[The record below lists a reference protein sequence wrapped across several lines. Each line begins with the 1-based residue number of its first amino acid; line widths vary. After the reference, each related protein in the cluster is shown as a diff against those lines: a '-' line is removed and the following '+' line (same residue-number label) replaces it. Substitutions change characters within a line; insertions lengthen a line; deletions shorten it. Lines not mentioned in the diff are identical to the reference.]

1 MIFFLQIISK
11 DDSNWWQAK
20 RVGTPHNSNDPAG
33 LIPSPELQEW
43 RTTVSSREKA
53 LKENS
58 GKINLQDIT
67 QCFKTLRS
75 YQLIEERLFDDNF
88 YEYEWLPKSDCLAM
102 SKSPK

>member
-1 MIFFLQIISK
+1 LKLQIYKRLRETQNYDDFFLQIISK

-88 YEYEWLPKSDCLAM
+88 LWLV
-102 SKSPK
+102 